1 MTAQLLLYRF
11 GADAEFE
18 GRLTGAFERLES
30 GGSMRILDVL
40 FVGRAGDGELA
51 VFGHR
56 SDGAGGVVG
65 PMLDFRL
72 NLDARRRATDHA
84 MKTGSRGI
92 PAATLQEIA
101 ETLPPGT
108 AIAAVL
114 VEHVWARAL
123 DDAVTRSGGHR
134 AAGAFVDA
142 GTMAECAP
150 ALLGAVQPGTQEV
163 TGP

>member
-11 GADAEFE
+11 GADAEFG

-40 FVGRAGDGELA
+40 FVGRAADGELA

-56 SDGAGGVVG
+56 SDGAGAVIG

-72 NLDARRRATDHA
+72 NAGARRRVTGGA
-84 MKTGSRGI
+84 MQAAARGV

-101 ETLPPGT
+101 DGLEPGT

-114 VEHVWARAL
+114 VEHVWARA
-123 DDAVTRSGGHR
+123 
-134 AAGAFVDA
+134 
-142 GTMAECAP
+142 
-150 ALLGAVQPGTQEV
+150 
-163 TGP
+163 